1 MQFLQLALA
10 ALSLS
15 AVAGGTWG
23 VDRIIDRH
31 ARAPEQSAPA
41 SCTAECEEEEDPRLL
56 Y

>member
-1 MQFLQLALA
+1 MQFVQLALA

-23 VDRIIDRH
+23 IDRMIDRH
-31 ARAPEQSAPA
+31 ARAPDQSVSAP
-41 SCTAECEEEEDPRLL
+41 CTCETDEDEDPRLL